1 MIARG
6 TANNIIRSRQLVL
19 QSKMLVLRSAQ
30 RQAADADML
39 EVLQTEVDR
48 TQRAYRTAV
57 LTYGAPDTD
66 GYWVVAYSRLIETAS
81 ALLAKLH
88 GTELPAGDRAA
99 ADGDVETLQYLID
112 RWTDAMR
119 ASMSTAVA

>member
-6 TANNIIRSRQLVL
+6 TADNIIRSRQLVL
-19 QSKMLVLRSAQ
+19 QSKMLLLKSAE
-30 RQAADADML
+30 RQAADADTL

-48 TQRAYRTAV
+48 THRAYRAAV
-57 LTYGAPDTD
+57 LTYGTPDTE

-81 ALLAKLH
+81 ALVGRLH
-88 GTELPAGDRAA
+88 QAELPPGERAA
-99 ADGDVETLQYLID
+99 AEGDVETLQYLID

-119 ASMSTAVA
+119 ASMSVAVA